1 MKRRFTSKLGRWG
14 IALGAVFSISII
26 LAITAWASGA
36 APFHQDS
43 GIQTA
48 AQKQAQLQQIHAQ
61 ATAAAQS
68 PHAPKQTSASTPV
81 TSCPR
86 GPVTSGISAA
96 LETGGLHEHIIS
108 NAIVAP
114 NKGKPFTYIVYAG
127 SLETN
132 SKQGVII
139 VMRLDYDP
147 CSLGAQ
153 GTTITYYPTLFQQGA
168 VTLTQLSG
176 VILTFK
182 TATGTSGHFD
192 VSSGHYS
199 N

>member
-1 MKRRFTSKLGRWG
+1 MKRRFTSKVGRWG
-14 IALGAVFSISII
+14 IALGAVFCISFI
-26 LAITAWASGA
+26 LAVTAWASGT

-48 AQKQAQLQQIHAQ
+48 AQKQAQLRQIQKQ
-61 ATAAAQS
+61 ATAAARS
-68 PHAPKQTSASTPV
+68 PHAPKQTSASTPA

-86 GPVTSGISAA
+86 EPATSGISATLA
-96 LETGGLHEHIIS
+96 TGGFHEHIIS

-127 SLETN
+127 SLATN
-132 SKQGVII
+132 AKQGVII

-147 CSLGAQ
+147 CSPGAQ
-153 GTTITYYPTLFQQGA
+153 GTIFTYYPTPFQQGA

-192 VSSGHYS
+192 VSAGQYA